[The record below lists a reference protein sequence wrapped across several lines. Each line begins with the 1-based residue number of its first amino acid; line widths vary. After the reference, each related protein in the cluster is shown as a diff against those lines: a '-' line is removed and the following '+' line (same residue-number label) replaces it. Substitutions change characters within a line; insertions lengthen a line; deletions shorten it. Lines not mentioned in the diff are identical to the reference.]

1 MPVSP
6 DNAHALKQELE
17 SIYCL
22 YAALA
27 RFLDPETALG
37 GKFVFAGELTEATTQ
52 LLRAANIA
60 GAASL
65 SASADAPV
73 LRRAMRDGALDFVV
87 TSLDEA
93 LRVLKNEI
101 RKKQPVAVGV
111 SVATDIIAQEM
122 IDRGVQPDL
131 LARDFRTT
139 KEGETFILRGAF
151 IVKPVVLARGLTFTI
166 LPLPSGGQQAA
177 VAFEESLLGSLPA
190 EDHTNRRWVHL
201 APRYLPAA
209 ARPFRSITR

>member
-1 MPVSP
+1 MPDSADP
-6 DNAHALKQELE
+6 TPALQQELE

-27 RFLDPETALG
+27 RFLDPETGLG
-37 GKFVFAGELTEATTQ
+37 GKLVFAGELSEAATR

-65 SASADAPV
+65 IASVDAPA
-73 LRRAMRDGALDFVV
+73 LRLAMREGALDFVV

-93 LRVLKNEI
+93 LRILKNEI
-101 RKKQPVAVGV
+101 RKRQPVSVGI
-111 SVATDIIAQEM
+111 SVAPEVIAKEM

-139 KEGETFILRGAF
+139 PEGETFILRGAF
-151 IVKPVVLARGLTFTI
+151 IAKPVALAPGATFSVLSV
-166 LPLPSGGQQAA
+166 PPGGQQSATA
-177 VAFEESLLGSLPA
+177 VEDSLLKSLPA
-190 EDHTNRRWVHL
+190 EDHANRRWVRFS
-201 APRYLPAA
+201 PRYLPAA
-209 ARPFRSITR
+209 ARRFRSIAR